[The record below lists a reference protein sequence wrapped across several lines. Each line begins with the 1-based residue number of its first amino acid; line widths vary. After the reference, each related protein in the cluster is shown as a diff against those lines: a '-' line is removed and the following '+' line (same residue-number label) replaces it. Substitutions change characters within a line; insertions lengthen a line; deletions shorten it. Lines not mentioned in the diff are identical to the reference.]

1 MQSKARI
8 IFAGSP
14 DFAAH
19 TLKALLASQH
29 DVVAVLTQPDRPVGR
44 GRKVQF
50 GPVKET
56 AIAAGLPVLQP
67 GSLSGEDEQRALVN
81 LQPDLMVVVAY
92 GLLLPELV
100 LNIPRVAC
108 VNVHASLL
116 PRWRGASPIQT
127 AVLAGDSETGISIMK
142 MDVGLD
148 TGPVYCS
155 ETLHIKPHET
165 ADQLH
170 DRLAD
175 LGGKLLADNIDSI
188 LEGELQA
195 VPQPSAGVSYA
206 GKIRKSDGVI
216 DWAASA
222 VELDQFIRA
231 YNSWPVAQ
239 TTLAGA
245 QLRCWMGTVDAGVR
259 DTGFAPG
266 TITRTSQ
273 KGIHVQTGDGILLLT
288 EVQAPG
294 RKRIPAAEFAKSK
307 TLEQVELGL

>member
-19 TLKALLASQH
+19 TLKALLASRH

-44 GRKVQF
+44 GRKVQY

-56 AIAAGLPVLQP
+56 AMAAGLPVLQP
-67 GSLSGEDEQRALVN
+67 SSLSGEDEQRALAD

-92 GLLLPELV
+92 GLLLPESV

-148 TGPVYCS
+148 TGPVYCR
-155 ETLHIKPHET
+155 ETLQIQPHET

-175 LGGKLLADNIDSI
+175 LGGKLLADNLDPI

-195 VPQPSAGVSYA
+195 VPQPLAGVSYA
-206 GKIRKSDGVI
+206 GKIRKSDSVI
-216 DWAASA
+216 DWAVSA

-245 QLRCWMGTVDAGVR
+245 QLRCWMGRVDAGVR
-259 DTGFAPG
+259 DTGFVPG
-266 TITRTSQ
+266 TITSISE

-288 EVQAPG
+288 EVQSPG
-294 RKRIPAAEFAKSK
+294 RKRVPAADFAKSR
-307 TLEQVELGL
+307 TLEHIELGL